1 VNFGRAWVLALV
13 WLPLAWAFFEDSRA
27 RRRGALALKAATFTL
42 ILLALAEPRLEIS
55 RTRVALG
62 VVVDT
67 SASVAPADLERASR
81 LVSAMNDNRGRNF
94 MRVIPFARATRAPES
109 GEAESPW
116 RLRPTA
122 GAGGRSTDLEAAL
135 REAATSLPVDMLPH
149 LVLITDGRETLGSV
163 ARAAWQAQQA
173 GIPVDTYAMQGRP
186 EPALRLVSVSLPV
199 NAFTGEPIP
208 IDLIV
213 SSPKAASVEIE
224 LTAEGRSLGK
234 SQVPLTAGINP
245 VRLHASLNT
254 PGALDL
260 SIVLRPAVTAGG
272 GSTTV
277 VAGGGFTGAA
287 RGGFTRDAAGGG
299 LTGDLRYDQAVMLK
313 RPKLL
318 YVSQDPE
325 SIDGHLTHTLEA
337 AQFDVTRA
345 TGLDGPSLSDYQ
357 IVALNNWDI
366 EHISDARKNDLERYV
381 REGGGLL
388 VIGGEQ
394 NVYVEGKK
402 TEDALERTLPAKLLP
417 PRNNEGV
424 AVVLIIDK
432 SSSMEGPKIE
442 LAKAAATGTVANLRP
457 MDQVGVLAFDNSF
470 AWVVPLRKADD
481 RNLINS
487 RISGIFANGGTQIA
501 PALTEAYNRIL
512 PIEAPYRHILLL
524 TDGISEEGNSYEL
537 ARTALTRRVSI
548 STIGL
553 GADVHREYLEK
564 IAELA
569 GGKAYF
575 LREPSGLEQIVL
587 RDVMEHTGSTAVET
601 ALSAQ
606 VAKQTE
612 ILDGVD
618 FATAPALKG
627 YVRYETKPAAE
638 TILRLDRQD
647 PLLARWQY
655 GLGRAAVFT
664 SDAKTRWATDWVSWK
679 GYDKFWT
686 NLARDLLPH
695 ARGGEA
701 SVEYDSAS
709 GALDVV
715 YRLGPGVAEPDK
727 IPPIFAV
734 GSDGFQKPVDVKK
747 TAAGT
752 YRGRLQIGARQG
764 LFRIRPVED
773 SRAFPE
779 VGLYRPEA
787 ELTEYGSNPL
797 LLRQVAEFTG
807 GRFEPPVKDVF
818 DPGSRSLN
826 IMLSLWPGLL
836 ALAVALNLA
845 ELLMRKWSGIF
856 RPNR

>member
-1 VNFGRAWVLALV
+1 
-13 WLPLAWAFFEDSRA
+13 
-27 RRRGALALKAATFTL
+27 
-42 ILLALAEPRLEIS
+42 
-55 RTRVALG
+55 
-62 VVVDT
+62 VVDT
-67 SASVAPADLERASR
+67 SASVSPADLQRASR
-81 LVSAMNDNRGRNF
+81 LVAAMNDSRGRNSL
-94 MRVIPFARATRAPES
+94 RVIPFARATRTPES

-116 RLRPTA
+116 RIRATA

-135 REAATSLPVDMLPH
+135 REAATSLSPDMLPR
-149 LVLITDGRETLGSV
+149 LALNTDGRENQGSV

-173 GIPVDTYAMQGRP
+173 GIPIDTYAMQGHP
-186 EPALRLVSVSLPV
+186 EPALRLVSVSFPV

-208 IDLIV
+208 IDLNV
-213 SSPKAASVEIE
+213 SSPAAASVEIE

-234 SQVPLTAGINP
+234 SQVPLAAGINP
-245 VRLHASLNT
+245 VRLHANLNT

-260 SIVLRPAVTAGG
+260 SIVLRPAAGG
-272 GSTTV
+272 GMTNARVGATGV
-277 VAGGGFTGAA
+277 KGGAVGDTAA
-287 RGGFTRDAAGGG
+287 RGGY
-299 LTGDLRYDQAVMLK
+299 TGDLRYDQAVMLK
-313 RPKLL
+313 RPRLL
-318 YVSQDPE
+318 YVSQDPD
-325 SIDGHLTHTLEA
+325 SIDGHLPQALQA
-337 AQFDVTRA
+337 AQFEVTRA
-345 TGLDGPSLSDYQ
+345 TGLDAPKLSDYQ
-357 IVALNNWDI
+357 IVVLNNWDI
-366 EHISDARKNDLERYV
+366 EHISDLRKDDLERYV

-388 VIGGEQ
+388 IVGGEQ
-394 NVYVEGKK
+394 NVYVENKK
-402 TEDALERTLPAKLLP
+402 GEDALQRTLPAKLLP

-432 SSSMEGPKIE
+432 SSSMEGPKMD

-481 RNLINS
+481 RAYING
-487 RISGIFANGGTQIA
+487 RIAGIFANGGTQIA

-537 ARTALTRRVSI
+537 ARTAVTRRVSI

-553 GADVHREYLEK
+553 GADVHREYREK
-564 IAELA
+564 VAELA
-569 GGKAYF
+569 GGKSYF

-601 ALSAQ
+601 ALSAK
-606 VAKQTE
+606 VARQTE

-618 FATAPALKG
+618 FSSAPPLKG

-686 NLARDLLPH
+686 NLTRDLLPH
-695 ARGGEA
+695 ARDNEA
-701 SVEYDSAS
+701 SVEFDSAS
-709 GALDVV
+709 GALEVV
-715 YRLGPGVAEPDK
+715 YRLGPGVEEPAA
-727 IPPIFAV
+727 IPAIFAV
-734 GSDGFQKPVDVKK
+734 GTGGFQKPVDVKK
-747 TAAGT
+747 IAGGT
-752 YRGRLQIGARQG
+752 YRGRLRIGARQG

-797 LLRQVAEFTG
+797 LLKQVAEYTG
-807 GRFEPPVKDVF
+807 GRFEPPAKDVF
-818 DPGSRSLN
+818 DPGNRSLN
-826 IMLSLWPGLL
+826 VMLSLWPGLL
-836 ALAVALNLA
+836 ALAVGLNLA
-845 ELLMRKWSGIF
+845 ELLMRKWHGLF
-856 RPNR
+856 QRNK

>member
-1 VNFGRAWVLALV
+1 MNFGRAWVLALV

-27 RRRGALALKAATFTL
+27 RRRGALALKVATFTL

-135 REAATSLPVDMLPH
+135 REAATSLPVDMLPR
-149 LVLITDGRETLGSV
+149 LVLITDGRENLGSV

-173 GIPVDTYAMQGRP
+173 GIPVDTFAMQGRP

-208 IDLIV
+208 IDLNV

-234 SQVPLTAGINP
+234 SQVPLAAGINP
-245 VRLHASLNT
+245 VRLHANLNT

-260 SIVLRPAVTAGG
+260 SIVLRPAGGAGA
-272 GSTTV
+272 V
-277 VAGGGFTGAA
+277 NTGA
-287 RGGFTRDAAGGG
+287 
-299 LTGDLRYDQAVMLK
+299 LRYDQAVMLK

-325 SIDGHLTHTLEA
+325 SIDGHLTGALRA

-470 AWVVPLRKADD
+470 VWVVPLRKADD

-564 IAELA
+564 IADLA

-727 IPPIFAV
+727 SPPIFAV

-752 YRGRLQIGARQG
+752 YRGRLRIGARQG

-807 GRFEPPVKDVF
+807 GRFEPSVKDVF
-818 DPGSRSLN
+818 DPGNRSLN

-836 ALAVALNLA
+836 AVAVALNLA
-845 ELLMRKWSGIF
+845 ELLMRKWNGIF

>member
-1 VNFGRAWVLALV
+1 MNFGRAWVLALV
-13 WLPLAWAFFEDSRA
+13 WLPLAWAWFDQRRTEDSRT
-27 RRRGALALKAATFTL
+27 RRRGALALKVATFTL

-67 SASVAPADLERASR
+67 SASVAPADLQRASR

-135 REAATSLPVDMLPH
+135 REAATSLPVDMLPR
-149 LVLITDGRETLGSV
+149 LVLITDGRENLGSV

-173 GIPVDTYAMQGRP
+173 GIPIDTFVMQGRP
-186 EPALRLVSVSLPV
+186 EPALRLMSVSLPV

-208 IDLIV
+208 IDLNV
-213 SSPKAASVEIE
+213 SSPKAARVEIE
-224 LTAEGRSLGK
+224 LSAEGRSLGK
-234 SQVPLTAGINP
+234 SQVPLAAGVNS

-260 SIVLRPAVTAGG
+260 SIILRPAVAAGG
-272 GSTTV
+272 GFKGDT
-277 VAGGGFTGAA
+277 GGGFTGAA
-287 RGGFTRDAAGGG
+287 GGG
-299 LTGDLRYDQAVMLK
+299 ATGDLRYDQAVMLK

-325 SIDGHLTHTLEA
+325 SIDGHLPRALQA

-345 TGLDGPSLSDYQ
+345 TGLDAAKLSDYQ

-366 EHISDARKNDLERYV
+366 EHISDSRKNDFERYV

-487 RISGIFANGGTQIA
+487 RIAGIFANGGTQIA

-618 FATAPALKG
+618 FTTAPALKG

-686 NLARDLLPH
+686 NLTRDLLPH

-727 IPPIFAV
+727 IPAIFAV

-752 YRGRLQIGARQG
+752 YRGRLQIGSRQG

-787 ELTEYGSNPL
+787 ELAEYGSNPL

-807 GRFEPPVKDVF
+807 ARFEPSPKDVF
-818 DPGSRSLN
+818 DPGNRSLN

-845 ELLMRKWSGIF
+845 ELLMRKWKGVFQRS
-856 RPNR
+856 R